1 METSENQNQMLQQGI
16 KRKYWKNINRKYCY
30 IGTGIE
36 WVKWDRV
43 FKNGPSKICGRQ
55 PVKNLRGYGLP
66 KQTIPLQTF

>member
-16 KRKYWKNINRKYCY
+16 KRKYWKNINIKYCY

-43 FKNGPSKICGRQ
+43 FKNGPSKICGR
-55 PVKNLRGYGLP
+55 
-66 KQTIPLQTF
+66 